1 MLNKELSLKEC
12 LDILNEMA
20 KEFEECDG
28 DSEGIYYLTVK
39 GSERNKKLLNNLI
52 PEEIDLG
59 YYLYEY
65 GNGDWIKYGIDLVA
79 IWQVINYEFGTSIWF
94 NSKKREFYIND

>member
-28 DSEGIYYLTVK
+28 DSEVFII
-39 GSERNKKLLNNLI
+39 LL
-52 PEEIDLG
+52 
-59 YYLYEY
+59 
-65 GNGDWIKYGIDLVA
+65 
-79 IWQVINYEFGTSIWF
+79 
-94 NSKKREFYIND
+94 

>member
-1 MLNKELSLKEC
+1 M
-12 LDILNEMA
+12 NE
-20 KEFEECDG
+20 
-28 DSEGIYYLTVK
+28 T
-39 GSERNKKLLNNLI
+39 KKLLNNLI

-79 IWQVINYEFGTSIWF
+79 IWQAIDYEFDTSMRCPFLLGGI
-94 NSKKREFYIND
+94 K